1 MDRLAPLSADQLRSL
16 LLIQSDLMTALNSST
31 SFPESLRHC
40 FVAALRA
47 GGMDCGGVYLLEP
60 DGGVRLVFHQG
71 VSESYVEAVA
81 HYGPDTHQATMVR
94 KGEPI
99 FLDFEAYGDESHP
112 ANREGLRSGAVLPTH
127 GDGRVVG
134 CLNLASRTRTE
145 VPQEAGQVLAFLA
158 GTIGRIIERERA
170 IAALKDSEENLN
182 TFFCTISEYLFVLDE
197 QARIRRVNDAV
208 LERLGYAAEDL
219 IGRSVLAVHP
229 EERRDEALRIVTDM
243 LAGECD
249 VCPVPLET
257 RDGEL
262 IPVETRVTRG
272 TWNGAP
278 AIFGVSRDVS
288 ERVAA
293 EKRQRALERRLHQ
306 AQKLESLSV
315 LAGGVAHDFNNILMA
330 VSANASLVLE
340 DMAAAD
346 PNHEPVQDILVASQR
361 AGELCK
367 QMLAYSGRGTFVVGP
382 FNLLDLVQ
390 DMSGLLR
397 SSVSRKAEIALYLTH
412 DLPLIQG
419 DATQLRQVLLNLVV
433 NASEALDD
441 LGGTIALSAGVV
453 DCSAEDLAGMVNGED
468 LAPGEYVFLQVS
480 DTGCGMDAAT
490 RARLFDPFFTTKFT
504 GRGLGLSA
512 VLGIIRSHRGALSV
526 RSEPGHGTEFRVLL
540 PSAGVGAVLDDEPRP
555 GLADL
560 DADRCVLLVDDERE
574 VRNSTRRLLERL
586 GLRVITAS
594 DGQEALDIHAARAE
608 EIDLVILDMTM
619 PRLDGLETM
628 AVLHERDPELSVIL
642 SSGYTEKEIRER
654 CGGCEPVGFLQKPYD
669 LQTLRETLM
678 RFLRVWERDSL
689 G

>member
-1 MDRLAPLSADQLRSL
+1 
-16 LLIQSDLMTALNSST
+16 
-31 SFPESLRHC
+31 
-40 FVAALRA
+40 
-47 GGMDCGGVYLLEP
+47 MDCGGVYLLEP

-243 LAGECD
+243 LAGERD
-249 VCPVPLET
+249 VCPIPLET